1 MEFIKGMDVSS
12 YQEMKDKG
20 YKYFDVAGNEI
31 DILEYAVQMGFNY
44 GRIRIWNEPSNRK
57 ESGGYCNFRETLK
70 LAKRMKEIGIPYLL
84 DFHYSDWW
92 ADPGQQ
98 NKPKKWERLHGKE
111 LEKAVHD
118 YTQIVVE
125 ALTLAE
131 LAPDMVQIGNEIRC
145 GMLWPDGS
153 VENFHEL
160 ANLINAGIS
169 GVRDCPNGK
178 DIKIMIHLD
187 QGGRYHY
194 FEDWFDK
201 IIENGVTDFDIIGLS
216 YYPFWHGTYK
226 DLDETMNKLAHRY
239 KRDLIVA
246 EVAYGYRMGADSL
259 FGKGQ
264 ERLGGFSASQ
274 EGQKKALQI
283 VAGIISGVEDN
294 RGKGFF
300 YWEPFSRAEEPD
312 NWGYCMGIV
321 DEEGKPLEALK
332 AVDKEIVIPVE
343 QAREM
348 YNAIDYADDS
358 QVEIEGENILTDAQ
372 FDRLM
377 TGWNYDKPEN
387 VTASI
392 VEDEGIPTFKFSSV
406 GNVKFDL
413 SHNITI
419 EKSGKYSMVV
429 EYKGDN
435 TTGVCIK
442 PFTKLNGYIRETN
455 IYPSDTRWTRGT
467 IDLELDAGTDIV
479 VGIEID
485 SPQITGEIRNFGV
498 YLKE

>member
-1 MEFIKGMDVSS
+1 
-12 YQEMKDKG
+12 
-20 YKYFDVAGNEI
+20 
-31 DILEYAVQMGFNY
+31 
-44 GRIRIWNEPSNRK
+44 
-57 ESGGYCNFRETLK
+57 
-70 LAKRMKEIGIPYLL
+70 
-84 DFHYSDWW
+84 
-92 ADPGQQ
+92 
-98 NKPKKWERLHGKE
+98 
-111 LEKAVHD
+111 
-118 YTQIVVE
+118 
-125 ALTLAE
+125 
-131 LAPDMVQIGNEIRC
+131 
-145 GMLWPDGS
+145 
-153 VENFHEL
+153 
-160 ANLINAGIS
+160 
-169 GVRDCPNGK
+169 
-178 DIKIMIHLD
+178 
-187 QGGRYHY
+187 
-194 FEDWFDK
+194 
-201 IIENGVTDFDIIGLS
+201 
-216 YYPFWHGTYK
+216 
-226 DLDETMNKLAHRY
+226 
-239 KRDLIVA
+239 
-246 EVAYGYRMGADSL
+246 
-259 FGKGQ
+259 
-264 ERLGGFSASQ
+264 
-274 EGQKKALQI
+274 
-283 VAGIISGVEDN
+283 
-294 RGKGFF
+294 
-300 YWEPFSRAEEPD
+300 
-312 NWGYCMGIV
+312 
-321 DEEGKPLEALK
+321 
-332 AVDKEIVIPVE
+332 
-343 QAREM
+343 M